1 MLQKNKE
8 KQERK
13 EKRKPVLR
21 PCRFT
26 KKTTYTREIEMN
38 DIRLKDATRILKKN
52 GYTLNRVSG
61 DHYTYKN
68 ESGRPLL
75 LVFHMKRGNSCP
87 YPIWNKMVK
96 KHNIKY

>member
-26 KKTTYTREIEMN
+26 KKTTYTRKK
-38 DIRLKDATRILKKN
+38 RRTR
-52 GYTLNRVSG
+52 
-61 DHYTYKN
+61 D
-68 ESGRPLL
+68 E
-75 LVFHMKRGNSCP
+75 
-87 YPIWNKMVK
+87 
-96 KHNIKY
+96 